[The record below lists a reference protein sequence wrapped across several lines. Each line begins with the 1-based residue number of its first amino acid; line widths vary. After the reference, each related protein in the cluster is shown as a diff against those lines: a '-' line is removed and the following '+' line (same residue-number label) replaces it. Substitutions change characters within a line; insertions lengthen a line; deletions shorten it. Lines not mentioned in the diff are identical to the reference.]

1 MTKREAERWAN
12 VVRVLTGE
20 GYGISRDDIEALR
33 RIEMTLHRWS
43 ERECNGEV
51 VTYDDGRAWCV
62 QVRTHTWSSTI
73 TPIPNRE
80 AGALRRLSAIM
91 ARYPH
96 LLAYHQTDPRGCA
109 LYVYEKARLSKLWN
123 RSGCREEV
131 CTCHDQTSKPYECSS
146 CGCRPQS
153 DADCCYS
160 SVGVAICR

>member
-51 VTYDDGRAWCV
+51 EVDYDGKAWRCSHV
-62 QVRTHTWSSTI
+62 ASNDHRYR
-73 TPIPNRE
+73 IPNRE
-80 AGALRRLSAIM
+80 AGALRRLSSIM

-96 LLAYHQTDPRGCA
+96 LRAYHQTDPRGCA
-109 LYVYEKARLSKLWN
+109 LYVYEKARLSKLWH